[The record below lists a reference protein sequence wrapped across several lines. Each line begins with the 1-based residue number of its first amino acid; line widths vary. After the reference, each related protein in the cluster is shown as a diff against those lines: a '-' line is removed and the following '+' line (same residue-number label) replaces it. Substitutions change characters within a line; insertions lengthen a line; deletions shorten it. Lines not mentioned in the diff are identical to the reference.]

1 MKNSDDDRVYE
12 LDSLYPTDRIKV
24 ARQLQRVY
32 VNLSNSVLKKMEKR
46 AGLDGRNYSNNKIL
60 QAYIVS
66 TLNRE

>member
-1 MKNSDDDRVYE
+1 MKNRDDDKVHE

-32 VNLSNSVLKKMEKR
+32 VNLSNSVLKKMEKG

-60 QAYIVS
+60 QTYIVN

>member
-1 MKNSDDDRVYE
+1 MKNRDDDKVHE

-32 VNLSNSVLKKMEKR
+32 VNLSNSVLKKMEKG

-60 QAYIVS
+60 QTYIVK

>member
-1 MKNSDDDRVYE
+1 MKNRDDDKVHE

-60 QAYIVS
+60 QTYIVN